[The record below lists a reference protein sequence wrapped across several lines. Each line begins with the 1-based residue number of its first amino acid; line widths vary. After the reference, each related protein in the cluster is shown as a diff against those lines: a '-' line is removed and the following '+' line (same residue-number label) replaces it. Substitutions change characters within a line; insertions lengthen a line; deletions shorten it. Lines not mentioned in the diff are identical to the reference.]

1 MTTQV
6 IIDAHAGW
14 DVEVKIEVLDQDKN
28 VSRTETKVIPK
39 NTKDTVY
46 IHSHMQI
53 SSIKELP
60 NT

>member
-6 IIDAHAGW
+6 IVDAHAGW
-14 DVEVKIEVLDQDKN
+14 DVEVKIEVLDQNKN

-60 NT
+60 NS